1 MGNGLLKKLKTGF
14 VGLGLIGASYFNAK
28 AQENSISRY
37 DELNKLGFV
46 EAMYLRYE
54 SKPNEKY
61 TPKYNTIAHKMLMI
75 EDSGKVCSYPPLR
88 KLDEVIDY
96 SKKFI
101 KKTHYTK
108 QELSDLSKKIYLTIN
123 AVDFNLAHDSEEGAF
138 LMMPTLEACY
148 IYSLY
153 YLAVGEANNLPFYAV
168 NFEKNIEY
176 TNFIFKERS
185 LGHIFIRYDPDG
197 KHDVLN
203 SNAQVNQGDINIEA
217 TAGEIQKSQN
227 GEYSDNYYINK
238 YELPTI
244 SLKKGISL
252 VNLNEKRLLELA
264 YGKRSFKNIVYAAK
278 VKIRLEDNLDKEIKD
293 CKLYRDPSYGY
304 KSPATQS
311 QNEECWKKNNLKF
324 RQDSI
329 IKENN
334 KLINESIKSFDK
346 IIESNPNSFLAH
358 YCKGS
363 GYLFLDTKDSSIFSK
378 EISENKNFV
387 IKKAIESYIKASELA
402 PNPEIYKKIANLYYL
417 LDKEGCYKD
426 LEYITKAINLVN
438 ENIKKE
444 KNLEKLKDLKDRL
457 EILNGN
463 KKEIEKDYE
472 PKKWYFNRCDTTKK
486 SK

>member
-1 MGNGLLKKLKTGF
+1 
-14 VGLGLIGASYFNAK
+14 
-28 AQENSISRY
+28 
-37 DELNKLGFV
+37 
-46 EAMYLRYE
+46 
-54 SKPNEKY
+54 
-61 TPKYNTIAHKMLMI
+61 
-75 EDSGKVCSYPPLR
+75 LR

-101 KKTHYTK
+101 KKTRYTK

-176 TNFIFKERS
+176 TNFILKEKT
-185 LGHIFIRYDPDG
+185 LGHVFIRYDPDG
-197 KHDVLN
+197 KHDALN
-203 SNAQVNQGDINIEA
+203 SKNPINRGDINIEA
-217 TAGEIQKSQN
+217 TTGEIQTNEK
-227 GEYSDNYYINK
+227 YSDNDYINK

-293 CKLYRDPSYGY
+293 CKLYRNPYYGY
-304 KSPATQS
+304 NSPATQS
-311 QNEECWKKNNLKF
+311 QEKECWEKNNIEF
-324 RQDSI
+324 RKDSI
-329 IKENN
+329 KREYN
-334 KLINESIKSFDK
+334 KLIIESIKNFDK
-346 IIESNPNSFLAH
+346 IIESNPNSFLSH
-358 YCKGS
+358 YCRGM
-363 GYLFLDTKDSSIFSK
+363 GYGFLDTEDLSASSK
-378 EISENKNFV
+378 ELFANENIADKNFSQ
-387 IKKAIESYIKASELA
+387 KKAIENYIKASELA
-402 PNPEIYKKIANLYYL
+402 PNPEIYKKIAFRYYH
-417 LDKEGCYKD
+417 LDEEGCYKD
-426 LEYITKAINLVN
+426 IEYITKAINLVN

-444 KNLEKLKDLKDRL
+444 KNLEKLKNLKDRL
-457 EILNGN
+457 ETLNEN
-463 KKEIEKDYE
+463 KKKIEKSTKY
-472 PKKWYFNRCDTTKK
+472 YFNRCDTTKK